1 MFKYIREYPVIN
13 PQTKINK
20 VHILIYYFLG
30 EKFSMNG
37 KNIKRGY
44 YFSMRPIEHHN
55 KMDIYEMFS
64 GQSICILEVNRQ
76 TPKRY
81 QQAKSMIEECIKNYL
96 PSFLA
101 KNDLKIDFDKY
112 TEQEIEY

>member
-1 MFKYIREYPVIN
+1 MFKYQREYSVIN

-20 VHILIYYFLG
+20 VHLLIYYFLG
-30 EKFSMNG
+30 EKFSMNE
-37 KNIKRGY
+37 KSIKRGY

-64 GQSICILEVNRQ
+64 GQSVCILEVNRQ

-81 QQAKSMIEECIKNYL
+81 QQAKSMIDDCIKQYL

-101 KNDLKIDFDKY
+101 KNDLKIDLNKY
-112 TEQEIEY
+112 TEHEIEY